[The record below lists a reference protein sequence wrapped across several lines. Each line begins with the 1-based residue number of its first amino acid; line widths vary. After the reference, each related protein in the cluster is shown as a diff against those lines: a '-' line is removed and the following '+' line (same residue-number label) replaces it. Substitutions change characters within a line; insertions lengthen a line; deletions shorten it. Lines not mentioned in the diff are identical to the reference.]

1 MFKYQDGSE
10 VLIGDNVLIEQG
22 KTPGV
27 VNLIITTEDEAK
39 GINVDEVGI
48 MLKSPPF
55 GLVYYSKHWLEEDPL
70 SFISR
75 AKS

>member
-75 AKS
+75 AKA

>member
-75 AKS
+75 SKA